1 MTPSAHDADDQA
13 TLDELARLITIMRQ
27 LRDPQQGCPWDVQQ
41 TFESIAPYTIEEA
54 YEVADAIANGDV
66 NDIRDELGDLLL
78 QVVFH
83 ARMAEE
89 AALFSFDDVVEAI
102 SDKMIRRHP
111 HVFGDGTAD
120 NADAVRKTWEEI
132 KAEEKAAKSKAA
144 ADASPD
150 SLMNDIPLTLPGLS
164 RAVKIQNRAARIGF
178 DWPDIEPVFDKLH
191 EEIDEVRA
199 AITSGAKD
207 EMEDEVGD
215 LLFVV
220 ANIARHLKIDPEKA
234 VRRTNGKFIARF
246 KHVETLAAQSGKD
259 DLTLEELEAFWQ
271 SAKKAEKDAR

>member
-1 MTPSAHDADDQA
+1 MAAIDKLKS
-13 TLDELARLITIMRQ
+13 IMAA
-27 LRDPQQGCPWDVQQ
+27 LRHPETGCPWDLQQ
-41 TFESIAPYTIEEA
+41 DFASIAPYTLEEA
-54 YEVADAIANGDV
+54 YEVTDAIERGNMEDLKE
-66 NDIRDELGDLLL
+66 ELGDLLL

-111 HVFGDGTAD
+111 HVFDDGTAD
-120 NADAVRKTWEEI
+120 NADAVRKSWEEI

-144 ADASPD
+144 ADALPD

-164 RAVKIQNRAARIGF
+164 RAVKMQNRAARIGF

-246 KHVETLAAQSGKD
+246 KNVETLAAQSGKD
-259 DLTLEELEAFWQ
+259 DLTLEELEALWQ

>member
-1 MTPSAHDADDQA
+1 MAA
-13 TLDELARLITIMRQ
+13 
-27 LRDPQQGCPWDVQQ
+27 LRHPETGCPWDLQQ
-41 TFESIAPYTIEEA
+41 DFASIAPYTLEEA
-54 YEVADAIANGDV
+54 YEVTDAIERSNMEDLKE
-66 NDIRDELGDLLL
+66 ELGDLLL

-111 HVFGDGTAD
+111 HVFNDGTAD
-120 NADAVRKTWEEI
+120 NADAVRKSWEEI

-144 ADASPD
+144 ADTLPN

-164 RAVKIQNRAARIGF
+164 RAVKMQNRAARIGF

-199 AITSGAKD
+199 AITSGAQD
-207 EMEDEVGD
+207 AMEDEVGD

-246 KHVETLAAQSGKD
+246 KHVETLAVQSGKD

-271 SAKKAEKDAR
+271 SAKKAKKDAR

>member
-1 MTPSAHDADDQA
+1 MAA
-13 TLDELARLITIMRQ
+13 
-27 LRDPQQGCPWDVQQ
+27 LRHPETGCPWDLQQ
-41 TFESIAPYTIEEA
+41 DFASIAPYTLEEA
-54 YEVADAIANGDV
+54 YEVTDAIERGNMEDLKE
-66 NDIRDELGDLLL
+66 ELGDLLL

-83 ARMAEE
+83 TRLAEE

-120 NADAVRKTWEEI
+120 NADAVRKSWEEI

-144 ADASPD
+144 ADSLPN

-246 KHVETLAAQSGKD
+246 KNVETLAAQSGKD
-259 DLTLEELEAFWQ
+259 DSTLEELEAFWQ

>member
-1 MTPSAHDADDQA
+1 MAAIDKLKS
-13 TLDELARLITIMRQ
+13 IMAA
-27 LRDPQQGCPWDVQQ
+27 LRHPETGCPWDLQQ
-41 TFESIAPYTIEEA
+41 DFASIAPYTLEEA
-54 YEVADAIANGDV
+54 YEVTDAIERGNMEDLKE
-66 NDIRDELGDLLL
+66 ELGDLLL

-89 AALFSFDDVVEAI
+89 AALFSFGDVVEAI

-132 KAEEKAAKSKAA
+132 KAEEKASKSKAPA
-144 ADASPD
+144 AAPPD

-164 RAVKIQNRAARIGF
+164 RAVKMQNRAARIGF

-191 EEIDEVRA
+191 EEIEEVRA

-207 EMEDEVGD
+207 AMEDEVGD
-215 LLFVV
+215 LLFVA

-246 KHVETLAAQSGKD
+246 KHVEMLAAQSGKD

-271 SAKKAEKDAR
+271 SAKKAKKDAR

>member
-1 MTPSAHDADDQA
+1 MSKINRI
-13 TLDELARLITIMRQ
+13 LDVMAA
-27 LRDPQQGCPWDVQQ
+27 LRHPETGCPWDLQQ
-41 TFESIAPYTIEEA
+41 DFASIAPYTLEEA
-54 YEVADAIANGDV
+54 YEVTDAIERGNMKDLKE
-66 NDIRDELGDLLL
+66 ELGDLLL

-83 ARMAEE
+83 ARIAEE
-89 AALFSFDDVVEAI
+89 AALFSFDDVVDAI

-120 NADAVRKTWEEI
+120 NADAVRKSWEEI
-132 KAEEKAAKSKAA
+132 KAEEKAAKAKAA
-144 ADASPD
+144 ADTLPD

-164 RAVKIQNRAARIGF
+164 RAVKMQNRAARIGF

-207 EMEDEVGD
+207 AMEDEVGD

-220 ANIARHLKIDPEKA
+220 ANIARHLNIDPEKA

>member
-1 MTPSAHDADDQA
+1 MAAIDKLKS
-13 TLDELARLITIMRQ
+13 IMAA
-27 LRDPQQGCPWDVQQ
+27 LRHPETGCPWDLQQ
-41 TFESIAPYTIEEA
+41 DFASIAPYTLEEA
-54 YEVADAIANGDV
+54 YEVTDAIERGNMEDLKE
-66 NDIRDELGDLLL
+66 ELGDLLL

-111 HVFGDGTAD
+111 HVFDVGTAD
-120 NADAVRKTWEEI
+120 NADAVRKSWEEI

-144 ADASPD
+144 ADALPDSLMPD

-164 RAVKIQNRAARIGF
+164 RAVKMQNRAARIGF

-191 EEIDEVRA
+191 EEIDEVRT
-199 AITSGAKD
+199 AITSGAQ
-207 EMEDEVGD
+207 EAMEDEVGD

-246 KHVETLAAQSGKD
+246 KHVEMLAAQSGKG
-259 DLTLEELEAFWQ
+259 DLALEELEVFWQ

>member
-1 MTPSAHDADDQA
+1 
-13 TLDELARLITIMRQ
+13 L
-27 LRDPQQGCPWDVQQ
+27 
-41 TFESIAPYTIEEA
+41 
-54 YEVADAIANGDV
+54 
-66 NDIRDELGDLLL
+66 
-78 QVVFH
+78 
-83 ARMAEE
+83 
-89 AALFSFDDVVEAI
+89 
-102 SDKMIRRHP
+102 
-111 HVFGDGTAD
+111 
-120 NADAVRKTWEEI
+120 
-132 KAEEKAAKSKAA
+132 
-144 ADASPD
+144 PD

-164 RAVKIQNRAARIGF
+164 RAVKMQNRAARIGF

-207 EMEDEVGD
+207 AMEDEVGD

-220 ANIARHLKIDPEKA
+220 ANIARHLNIDPEKA

-246 KHVETLAAQSGKD
+246 KHVEMLAAQRGKD